1 MMQLEGEFLHVL
13 REVLTPA
20 CLFWFSEMGVSCNPS
35 RARTHCVA
43 EDDLELLILQA
54 APL

>member
-20 CLFWFSEMGVSCNPS
+20 CLFWFSEMGSHVTQ
-35 RARTHCVA
+35 AG
-43 EDDLELLILQA
+43 LELTV
-54 APL
+54 